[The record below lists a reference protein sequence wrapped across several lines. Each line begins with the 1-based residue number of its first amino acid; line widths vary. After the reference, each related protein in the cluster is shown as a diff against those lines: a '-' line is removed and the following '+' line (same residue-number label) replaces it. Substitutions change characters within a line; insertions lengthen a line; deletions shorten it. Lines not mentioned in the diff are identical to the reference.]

1 MLCDCAKLS
10 VCLYSFDVVHS
21 PTMLIPYIMRKIS
34 QSNRN
39 SNAPSVNFKQ
49 ILIIEFEGKTNVE
62 IAAHIYI
69 YYIVTFRVLRL
80 IQLKAY
86 KAALCRFYTEIKK
99 NRVRYLSNNKNRF
112 KASKLECAI
121 FFCRHPNT
129 HTQIAL
135 VFLCFPCSL

>member
-1 MLCDCAKLS
+1 
-10 VCLYSFDVVHS
+10 
-21 PTMLIPYIMRKIS
+21 MRKIS
-34 QSNRN
+34 QSNCN

-99 NRVRYLSNNKNRF
+99 KS
-112 KASKLECAI
+112 SKI
-121 FFCRHPNT
+121 PK
-129 HTQIAL
+129 QQQKSIQG
-135 VFLCFPCSL
+135 